1 MIKFN
6 NRICFAQWEDVG
18 PLRYDHAEYVFGE
31 ERPTRHSRAGLDVS
45 PAVRDY
51 LGLSGLDKTDWKFVD
66 DDHVPYGPWIEYGE
80 QAILYSAIKGQTAK
94 KLRKSL

>member
-1 MIKFN
+1 
-6 NRICFAQWEDVG
+6 
-18 PLRYDHAEYVFGE
+18 
-31 ERPTRHSRAGLDVS
+31 
-45 PAVRDY
+45 
-51 LGLSGLDKTDWKFVD
+51 LDKTDWKFVD